1 MTAAHQHTLA
11 LAAGG
16 DDEALATLPVPA
28 ARSCH
33 ALTHT
38 TISPN
43 VADGGQKTNVI
54 PDVVDID
61 VDIRT
66 VPGTTQADVM
76 AMLRE
81 VLGELAGEAAR
92 HLAAK
97 NQAWLEGNQAFMGRI
112 ANYKALLQAEKGGV
126 LPLFKETRREVYEYW
141 EKNKVD
147 VARDWM
153 TRFRESLES
162 RWLGQLPTPGQ
173 QEDGKDFYKDA
184 FERMEK
190 HLKAVEA
197 VAREFEEKWTGVFKG
212 PLAPKT
218 IDELVDSP
226 VWNVNAQELIA
237 IRTPEVV
244 SEILENMD
252 GYYEE
257 SFEQPLKSLE
267 SKIGD
272 LPETARDE
280 ARRAIASARAR
291 VEEALRTRIKDLQ
304 RQVGESLRWFE
315 PAEIQRALDRSE
327 LADDRES

>member
-1 MTAAHQHTLA
+1 MPLLGVAADSK
-11 LAAGG
+11 G
-16 DDEALATLPVPA
+16 DQTEAL
-28 ARSCH
+28 
-33 ALTHT
+33 
-38 TISPN
+38 
-43 VADGGQKTNVI
+43 
-54 PDVVDID
+54 
-61 VDIRT
+61 
-66 VPGTTQADVM
+66 
-76 AMLRE
+76 
-81 VLGELAGEAAR
+81 
-92 HLAAK
+92 
-97 NQAWLEGNQAFMGRI
+97 F
-112 ANYKALLQAEKGGV
+112 ANRV

-327 LADDRES
+327 LADDIKS